1 MEIISREQAKERGLK
16 RYYTGETCVNGH
28 LDERN
33 TKSGKCVGCLKARRD
48 RYYNE
53 NKERIIARHKKYREE
68 NYELV
73 RERRRQHYQE
83 NIEEMRERSRVYR
96 ENNRE
101 QCVQKSKRYYR
112 ENRYRLLEYFKQYR
126 KDNRERCLEVEREW
140 YYKNK
145 EYKNQ
150 KSREWYEENRERY
163 NERVR
168 ENYKR
173 PEVKLARFM
182 RGCIRKMLTEKNAP
196 TFEMIGYTPQ
206 ELRDHI
212 EAQFEEGMSWD
223 NHGTD
228 WHIDHIVPIAWLIEQ
243 GETDPAV
250 INALSNL
257 QPMWA
262 SENLSKGAK
271 YDPADI

>member
-1 MEIISREQAKERGLK
+1 MEIISKEEAVEKGLSKYFTGKPCAHGHTSK
-16 RYYTGETCVNGH
+16 RYVKNNSCIECQLTYSKKKRIEN
-28 LDERN
+28 RQAIA
-33 TKSGKCVGCLKARRD
+33 K
-48 RYYNE
+48 YNKEYRQE
-53 NKERIIARHKKYREE
+53 NKERLSLHQKKHR
-68 NYELV
+68 
-73 RERRRQHYQE
+73 QE
-83 NIEEMRERSRVYR
+83 NI
-96 ENNRE
+96 NRIKKYE
-101 QCVQKSKRYYR
+101 S
-112 ENRYRLLEYFKQYR
+112 
-126 KDNRERCLEVEREW
+126 DW

-145 EYKNQ
+145 EYKNK
-150 KSREWYEENRERY
+150 KSREWYEQNRERY

-223 NHGTD
+223 NHGTS
-228 WHIDHIVPIAWLIEQ
+228 WHIDHIAPIAYLIEQ

-271 YDPADI
+271 YEPEDN